1 MTSQQAL
8 AAELQRA
15 FPPEPFRGVAAAHS
29 CLECDE
35 IRHYLTGKSWRDLDE
50 EHLFSIALPLLT
62 PEGYRA
68 FLPAWLWH
76 GLHDPEASPAVLALI
91 NMQATE
97 HTEAF
102 SPRERALLV
111 QCAQHIHASDPFA
124 REDQE
129 SIERLHQIQER
140 WSS

>member
-1 MTSQQAL
+1 M
-8 AAELQRA
+8 AAEMQHT
-15 FPPEPFRGVAAAHS
+15 FSPEPFRGVAAAHD

-35 IRHYLTGKSWRDLDE
+35 IRHYLAGKSWRDLDE
-50 EHLFSIALPLLT
+50 ERLFSIALPLLT

-91 NMQATE
+91 NMRATE
-97 HTEAF
+97 HAKVF
-102 SPRERALLV
+102 SPGERALLV
-111 QCAQHIHASDPFA
+111 RCAQYIHASDPFA
-124 REDQE
+124 REDRE
-129 SIERLHQIQER
+129 SIEHLRQIQER